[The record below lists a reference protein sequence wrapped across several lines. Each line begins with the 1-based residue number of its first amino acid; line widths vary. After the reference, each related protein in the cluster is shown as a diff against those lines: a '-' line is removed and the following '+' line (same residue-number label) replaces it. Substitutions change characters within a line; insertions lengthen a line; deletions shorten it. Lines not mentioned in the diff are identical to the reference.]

1 MGGRVI
7 PCPIMHQELAM
18 YSRFP
23 VTFEALMWMLAAAC
37 LIGALFIAPMRDQS
51 TLLFWMLTAFTG
63 WQGLEMRSLR
73 IAKSGGDAAEAAGS
87 R

>member
-1 MGGRVI
+1 
-7 PCPIMHQELAM
+7 M

-23 VTFEALMWMLAAAC
+23 VLFEALMWMLAAAC
-37 LIGALFIAPMRDQS
+37 LIGALFSAPMQDQS
-51 TLLFWMLTAFTG
+51 PLLLWMLTAFTG

-73 IAKSGGDAAEAAGS
+73 IAKSGGEPAEAAGS

>member
-1 MGGRVI
+1 
-7 PCPIMHQELAM
+7 
-18 YSRFP
+18 
-23 VTFEALMWMLAAAC
+23 MLAAAC

-51 TLLFWMLTAFTG
+51 ALLFWMLTAFTG
-63 WQGLEMRSLR
+63 WQGLEMLSLR

>member
-1 MGGRVI
+1 
-7 PCPIMHQELAM
+7 M

-23 VTFEALMWMLAAAC
+23 VLFEALMWVLAAAC
-37 LIGALFIAPMRDQS
+37 LTGALFIAPMRDQS